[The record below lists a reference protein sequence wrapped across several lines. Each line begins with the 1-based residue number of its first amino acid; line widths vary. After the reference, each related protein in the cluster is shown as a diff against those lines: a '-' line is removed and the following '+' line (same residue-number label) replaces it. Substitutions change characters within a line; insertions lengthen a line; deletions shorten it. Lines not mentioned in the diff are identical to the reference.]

1 MPELP
6 EVEALARF
14 LDSRTRGRQ
23 VERVELGSFAALKT
37 VQPPITELVG
47 KYLGEWE
54 RRGKYLCLGAGQLW
68 MVFHLGRAGWVTWYQ
83 RLPETRVRPRRSPI
97 ALRVGLGMRDGE
109 SEPPGF
115 DLTEAGKEKRLSIW
129 MVHDPAEIPAV
140 AGLGIDPMDPAL
152 DDQGLAEILARAPGT
167 TKSALTNQSLLAGIG
182 NAYSD
187 EVCSTLPDSHPSSR
201 PVPYLPRK
209 WKCSSGPCE
218 RSSGQRLR
226 ALLAAGPI
234 SSRTPNGRRCG
245 CTDERAR
252 PAQPAASRY
261 GRWHTPADPCSTA
274 PAARPAASRLRTD
287 VSLGCCAR
295 A

>member
-187 EVCSTLPDSHPSSR
+187 EVLHAARLSPFKPARTLSTKEVEVL
-201 PVPYLPRK
+201 
-209 WKCSSGPCE
+209 
-218 RSSGQRLR
+218 LR
-226 ALLAAGPI
+226 ALREVLGAAVESAAGCGADQLKDAKR
-234 SSRTPNGRRCG
+234 SAMRVHGRAGETCPTCG
-245 CTDERAR
+245 VTVREVAY
-252 PAQPAASRY
+252 ASRSLQY
-261 GRWHTPADPCSTA
+261 CPGCQTGGKPLAD
-274 PAARPAASRLRTD
+274 RRLSRLLR
-287 VSLGCCAR
+287 
-295 A
+295 